1 MSQISR
7 LEALKEHNSQVKNDS
22 LVYKRIKTLFDEG
35 TFTELNSLAKFKEK
49 QVGVVTGYGMVN
61 GATVFAFCQDSD
73 VDGGAVSVA
82 GCAKI
87 KKVYEMAAKVGVPV
101 VGIYDSVGA
110 RLCEGADVLN
120 AYGELLNA
128 AGNISG
134 VVPHISVVA
143 GVCAGSAAVL
153 AASADVVL
161 MNKNGEF
168 FLTAPFVTN
177 AMGEK
182 VEGAGSAENA
192 LKSGVV
198 SLVEEN
204 CLVAIEKAR
213 DIISML
219 PLNNLSE
226 APYTEYTEV
235 DCSGLNALA
244 DNADAYKA
252 ADVIATVFDH
262 ESAVVLGEGFGD
274 SAITALATL
283 GGQAVGVVATV
294 DRLDK
299 DACSKIAKFVSV
311 CDSFSVPVVTLVDC
325 EGFKESAADEL
336 AGSVRDAARVANVY
350 ANATCP
356 KVSVITKNAV
366 GSAYVALA
374 SKNAGAD
381 MTIAWPCAYIA
392 PVSAEAAVSIMHAD
406 EVAAAEDKAACKAN
420 LIASYKA
427 ESVFNAANSGAV
439 DAVIEPA
446 ATRSALLNAM
456 DMLAGKRV
464 SNLPKK
470 HGNMPL

>member
-7 LEALKEHNSQVKNDS
+7 LEALNEHNSQVKNDS

-35 TFTELNSLAKFKEK
+35 TFTELNALAKYADKSA
-49 QVGVVTGYGMVN
+49 GVVTGYGMVN
-61 GATVFAFCQDSD
+61 GATVFAFCQDGE

-82 GCAKI
+82 GCEKI
-87 KKVYEMAAKVGVPV
+87 KKVFEMATKVGVPV

-110 RLCEGADVLN
+110 RLGEGADVLN
-120 AYGELLNA
+120 AYGELLSM

-168 FLTAPFVTN
+168 FLTAPFVTE

-182 VEGAGSAENA
+182 IEGAGSAENA
-192 LKSGVV
+192 LKAGVV
-198 SLVEEN
+198 SMVCESCFEA
-204 CLVAIEKAR
+204 VEKAR
-213 DIISML
+213 DIVSML

-226 APYTEYTEV
+226 APYIEYSES
-235 DCSGLNALA
+235 DCSALNVMA
-244 DNADAYKA
+244 DNAALNKA
-252 ADVIATVFDH
+252 DDVLKAVFDAD
-262 ESAVVLGEGFGD
+262 SAIELGKGFGD
-274 SAITALATL
+274 SAVTALASL

-299 DACSKIAKFVSV
+299 DACSKIARFVSV
-311 CDSFSVPVVTLVDC
+311 CDSFSVPVITLVDC

-356 KVSVITKNAV
+356 KISVITKNAI
-366 GSAYVALA
+366 GAAYVALA

-381 MTIAWPCAYIA
+381 MTIAWPCAYIG
-392 PVSAEAAVSIMHAD
+392 PVSAEAQVSIMHAD
-406 EVAAAEDKAACKAN
+406 EIAAAEDKAACKAD
-420 LIASYKA
+420 LIAGYKN
-427 ESVFNAANSGAV
+427 ESVFKAAGSGAV
-439 DAVIEPA
+439 DAVIEPS
-446 ATRSALLNAM
+446 ATRAALLNAV